1 MRVLAVDIGTNS
13 TLHLVAD
20 VTRNNLSLV
29 ERGISGNKLGVSLT
43 AELKIPPDVI
53 ELNRQLLASIVQ
65 RAAELGCQR
74 MGAVGTQALR
84 EAVNRDELLNCA
96 RELGLEITGAETP
109 ASKLTGAHA
118 MMLSPAEEALLGWRG
133 VFSPAGPDQSTA
145 LLDLGGGSCQ
155 LTIGAGAA
163 PQWSESIPLGAV
175 KLARQ
180 CFQNDP
186 PTADEVAQAIEVVR
200 FNFQRWGNAV
210 ERGTPL
216 TGVGGTITALS
227 ALQQSIASYQP
238 GLLEGRALTRW
249 MVTEWRGRLMKLTLA
264 ERRVLPGM
272 PPARAYAIHSGA
284 LILAEL
290 TALLGAE
297 ELTVS
302 ERGVMFGLA
311 YRLGEVG

>member
-29 ERGISGNKLGVSLT
+29 ERGLSGNKLGVGLT

-84 EAVNRDELLNCA
+84 EAVNRDELLDSA
-96 RELGLEITGAETP
+96 RELGFEIR
-109 ASKLTGAHA
+109 
-118 MMLSPAEEALLGWRG
+118 MLSPADEALLGWQG
-133 VFSPAGPDQSTA
+133 VFSPAGPGQSTA

-155 LTIGAGAA
+155 LTTGTGAV

-186 PTADEVAQAIEVVR
+186 PTADEVAQAIEVIS
-200 FNFQRWGNAV
+200 FNFQRWGNAL
-210 ERGTPL
+210 ECGTPL
-216 TGVGGTITALS
+216 IGVAGTITALS

-238 GLLEGRALTRW
+238 GLLEGLALTRSEAA
-249 MVTEWRGRLMKLTLA
+249 EWRDRLMKLTLA
-264 ERRVLPGM
+264 ERSELPGM

-290 TALLGAE
+290 MALLGAE

-311 YRLGEVG
+311 YRLGNAE